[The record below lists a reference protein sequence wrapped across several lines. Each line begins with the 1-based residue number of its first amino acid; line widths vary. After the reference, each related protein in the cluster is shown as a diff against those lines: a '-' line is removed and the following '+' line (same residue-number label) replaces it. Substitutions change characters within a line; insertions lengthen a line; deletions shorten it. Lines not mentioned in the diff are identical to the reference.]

1 MLIDINAH
9 VGHWPF
15 QQLQYNNCE
24 GLLQRMDRFGVDVS
38 VVSNLNG
45 VFYKNVQSA
54 NEELFREL
62 DSTKKFANRFVAFA
76 IINPLYAGWREDL
89 ADCHGKMGMK
99 GVRIYPTYH
108 DYGVTDPVCIELV
121 KMARDLGMPVALTLR
136 MVDNRQRSWMDIQQ
150 EWALK
155 DVLPLIREV
164 PDAKYLILNVA
175 NGAQPGKEDAMVL
188 KNADVLMD
196 TSGRALANPGELLK
210 VYGNDKFAFGT
221 HAPIHDYLTGLLRI
235 ESMRESEADHHIK
248 EMLRSGNAKRFLKL

>member
-1 MLIDINAH
+1 MLVDINAH

-15 QQLQYNNCE
+15 QQLQYNTCQK
-24 GLLQRMDRFGVDVS
+24 LLQRMDRFGVDIS

-54 NEELFREL
+54 NEELFSEIG
-62 DSTKKFANRFVAFA
+62 SSKKFAQRFIPFA
-76 IINPLYAGWREDL
+76 IINPLYAGWKEDL
-89 ADCHGKMGMK
+89 ATCHGKMGMK
-99 GVRIYPTYH
+99 GVRIYPAYH
-108 DYGVTDPVCIELV
+108 DYGVSDPACIELV
-121 KMARDLGMPVALTLR
+121 KRARDLGMPVALTLR
-136 MVDNRQRSWMDIQQ
+136 MVDNRQRSWLDIQH

-155 DVLPLIREV
+155 DALPLVREV

-175 NGAQPGKEDAMVL
+175 NGAQLGKEDADVL

-210 VYGNDKFAFGT
+210 IYGSDKFAFGT

-235 ESMRESEADHHIK
+235 ESMREAEADHQVK
-248 EMLRSGNAKRFLKL
+248 EMMRSGNAKRFLKL